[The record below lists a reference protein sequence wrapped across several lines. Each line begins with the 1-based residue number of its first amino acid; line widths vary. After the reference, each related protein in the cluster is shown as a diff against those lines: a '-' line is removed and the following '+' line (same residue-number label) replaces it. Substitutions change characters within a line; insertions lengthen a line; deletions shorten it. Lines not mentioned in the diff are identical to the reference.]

1 MGDKMLVYG
10 VPESRWGQ
18 YFEYGVLTSTCFI
31 RIVKARNICGS
42 VWEDGDRLMV
52 NDSDIIKVGG
62 MVE

>member
-18 YFEYGVLTSTCFI
+18 YFEYGVLTGYHRI
-31 RIVKARNICGS
+31 RIIKTRSIYGNLWDV
-42 VWEDGDRLMV
+42 GDNLIIS
-52 NDSDIIKVGG
+52 DSDIIKIGG